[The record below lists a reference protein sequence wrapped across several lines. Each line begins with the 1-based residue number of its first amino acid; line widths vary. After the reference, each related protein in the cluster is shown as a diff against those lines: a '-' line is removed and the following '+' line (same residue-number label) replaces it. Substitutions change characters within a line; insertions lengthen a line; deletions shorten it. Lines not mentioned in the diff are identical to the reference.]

1 MVEMNARERH
11 KAEIQSVKA
20 ELKKLRRGTPHMRDM
35 ERRLHRLQK
44 ELRIYDYYTRGDPR
58 LRAKSG

>member
-1 MVEMNARERH
+1 MAEMNARERH

-20 ELKKLRRGTPHMRDM
+20 ELKRLRKGTPHQRDM

-44 ELRIYDYYTRGDPR
+44 ELRIYDFYMSSSEKAA
-58 LRAKSG
+58 RA

>member
-1 MVEMNARERH
+1 MAEMNARQRH

-20 ELKKLRRGTPHMRDM
+20 ELKRLRKGTPHQRDM

-44 ELRIYDYYTRGDPR
+44 ELRIYDFYMAQKG
-58 LRAKSG
+58 